1 MKNIFEILSSQ
12 GIEIPEGKKP
22 ELTKAF
28 AENYKTVAE
37 FDRVKNRLEVERD
50 NYKDSLETARNTL
63 KGFEGVNVDELKGK
77 IDQLTSDLISKEA
90 EYQEKISDMEFTA
103 VLDNAI
109 ASSGAR
115 NAKALKALLDVDA
128 LKASKNRSDDIR
140 SAIETAKKENDYLFV
155 SAEPFANPVA
165 PTSSPNPNK
174 KMTLSEAMAYKNANP
189 NADINTLI

>member
-1 MKNIFEILSSQ
+1 
-12 GIEIPEGKKP
+12 
-22 ELTKAF
+22 
-28 AENYKTVAE
+28 
-37 FDRVKNRLEVERD
+37 
-50 NYKDSLETARNTL
+50 
-63 KGFEGVNVDELKGK
+63 
-77 IDQLTSDLISKEA
+77 
-90 EYQEKISDMEFTA
+90 MEFTA

>member
-77 IDQLTSDLISKEA
+77 IDQLTSDLTSKEA

>member
-12 GIEIPEGKKP
+12 GIEIPEEKKP

-77 IDQLTSDLISKEA
+77 IDQLTSDLTSKEA
-90 EYQEKISDMEFTA
+90 EYREIISDMEFTA
-103 VLDNAI
+103 VLDSAI

-115 NAKALKALLDVDA
+115 NAKALKALLDVDT

-140 SAIETAKKENDYLFV
+140 LAIETAKKENDYLFV

-165 PTSSPNPNK
+165 PTSPPNPNK

-189 NADINTLI
+189 DADINTLI